1 MNCYLSWNLNEM
13 TNISAEKLQKNMSQQ
28 SSYLELYKKELT
40 KEVLNLNIACA
51 LKYVNQHK
59 FSFGSDNFSKKAT
72 DCLIVFL
79 HAMAFQKDAYFLPS
93 EEESPILAKAC
104 RNLHRLMIENL
115 KATMR
120 YIDYSVLLE
129 KACGKISLSEMF
141 SLRDDLYSKIFPNED
156 LVNVCN
162 DEKVNDSFFSLIDAE
177 NSTTCGFI
185 GYDVQHT
192 SALDDSTCETLSL
205 SYSSVD
211 CFEESVY
218 GVIGSSVKY
227 LETPFIKYGKRYY
240 SFVTKFS
247 LVHIREMLAVLS
259 PVVVQEEKEENEEK
273 KIEEKKEA
281 KEKDPYEEKSLFD
294 CFEEH
299 EEEPTVEL
307 EMGAKEEFEVAPQV
321 EPEVAPKVELEVE
334 SAQKDEPLVEQEPR
348 QESAEQMDLE
358 IIMKRFTS
366 PNPFT
371 LYVDKCNDEQKIQLS
386 NMIDK
391 ALCTCKE
398 DGRDKVLIIP
408 DTEISVCVFKMSKD
422 PMLEIQR
429 KEHIGALM
437 YASDCDVWHSV
448 ELYLN
453 ENGVLESAVYNKI
466 TKFVF
471 SSWQWKIV
479 EKLGLAIAQRGVE

>member
-79 HAMAFQKDAYFLPS
+79 HAMAFQKDSYFLPS
-93 EEESPILAKAC
+93 DEESPILAKAC

-129 KACGKISLSEMF
+129 KACGKISLSDMF
-141 SLRDDLYSKIFPNED
+141 SLRDDLYSKIFPNEE

-192 SALDDSTCETLSL
+192 SALDDSICEALSL

-211 CFEESVY
+211 CIEESVY

-259 PVVVQEEKEENEEK
+259 PVVVQEEKEEGNTEEK
-273 KIEEKKEA
+273 EEV

-294 CFEEH
+294 CFEELKIETELCH
-299 EEEPTVEL
+299 DVSSKEESTVATAVP
-307 EMGAKEEFEVAPQV
+307 EMEAKEE
-321 EPEVAPKVELEVE
+321 PKVELEIEHV
-334 SAQKDEPLVEQEPR
+334 QKDEPLVEQEPR
-348 QESAEQMDLE
+348 QEGTEQMDLE

-371 LYVDKCNDEQKIQLS
+371 LYVDKCNDEQKVQLS

-448 ELYLN
+448 ELYLS